1 MGEREER
8 FARLFASA
16 YGPLWAYARRRIAP
30 DDVDDVVAETLTVA
44 WRRLDEVPEPA
55 LPWLYGVAYKAI
67 GNHTRSRRRR
77 LRLVERLAAETAPFG
92 ASDSSS
98 GALEALASLRLGDQE
113 ILRLAAWEDLGSSDI
128 AAVLGCSTNAA
139 ALRLSRAR
147 KRFRELLTGSDPS
160 RTQAGRKEIDV

>member
-1 MGEREER
+1 MGEREDR

-16 YGPLWAYARRRIAP
+16 YEPLWAYARRRVPA

-44 WRRLDEVPEPA
+44 WRRLDEMPELE

-67 GNHTRSRRRR
+67 GNLLRSRRRG
-77 LRLVERLAAETAPFG
+77 LRLVRRRAPEP
-92 ASDSSS
+92 APMTNAPSSQV
-98 GALEALASLRLGDQE
+98 LDALATLRPSDQE
-113 ILRLAAWEDLGSSDI
+113 ILRLTAWEDLAPAEI
-128 AAVLGCSTNAA
+128 ALVLGCSVNAA

-147 KRFRELLTGSDPS
+147 KNLRDALTGSGPS